1 MYKRRNAPIRKA
13 IWEHIGDLQPK
24 KIKIPVDI
32 EDAKKVWSAVQ
43 EDFPS
48 FALFQS
54 DRTSNDEDDDDDD
67 DYIIDIDSSFPH
79 SEKFHFDL
87 NVSYNYAA
95 ILVKFGKKRV

>member
-1 MYKRRNAPIRKA
+1 MDKRRNAFIRKA
-13 IWEHIGDLQPK
+13 IWEHVGDLQPK
-24 KIKIPVDI
+24 KIKIPVDL

-54 DRTSNDEDDDDDD
+54 DKTSNDEDDDD
-67 DYIIDIDSSFPH
+67 YLIDIDSSFPH